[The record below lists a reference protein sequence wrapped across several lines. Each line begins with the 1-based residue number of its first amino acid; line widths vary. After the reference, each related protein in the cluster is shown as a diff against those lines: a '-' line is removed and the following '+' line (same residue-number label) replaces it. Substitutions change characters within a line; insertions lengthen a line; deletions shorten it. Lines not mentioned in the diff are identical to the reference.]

1 MQFVVQ
7 QWNQP
12 YCGHTVL
19 TDINSNRSAAP
30 ADLVGNNGFVSCFQM
45 IDKIHDGYSKAHER
59 GFQFTPGHACASC
72 ADKYYCILKQFA
84 IFLKLAAMR
93 QVKKWSMRPAQCE
106 VKCASHFRRNFTAQQ
121 FYNAKHFLLCR
132 KAHLTQ
138 KKHSFIRQTKEC
150 FSWHARWDSNPW
162 PSESESD
169 TLSGWATGTYH
180 QNYNTKARIWQ
191 PWCTHLIFYVCKSK

>member
-1 MQFVVQ
+1 MQFVVL

-19 TDINSNRSAAP
+19 TDINSNRGAAP

-45 IDKIHDGYSKAHER
+45 FDKIHDGYSKAHGG
-59 GFQFTPGHACASC
+59 GFKFTPGHACASC
-72 ADKYYCILKQFA
+72 ADIYYCILKQFA

-106 VKCASHFRRNFTAQQ
+106 VKCASHFRKNFTAQQ

-132 KAHLTQ
+132 KAHITQ

-150 FSWHARWDSNPW
+150 FSCERVTKRSRVKVKVSKSSVTALFDKLEFGGHLFFIVN
-162 PSESESD
+162 
-169 TLSGWATGTYH
+169 WA
-180 QNYNTKARIWQ
+180 
-191 PWCTHLIFYVCKSK
+191 

>member
-1 MQFVVQ
+1 M
-7 QWNQP
+7 
-12 YCGHTVL
+12 L

-45 IDKIHDGYSKAHER
+45 FDKINDGYSKAHGR

-72 ADKYYCILKQFA
+72 ADVLYYILRQSA
-84 IFLKLAAMR
+84 IFVKLAAMR

-132 KAHLTQ
+132 KAHITQ

-150 FSWHARWDSNPW
+150 FSCER
-162 PSESESD
+162 
-169 TLSGWATGTYH
+169 ATKRSKAGVRT
-180 QNYNTKARIWQ
+180 TKSTPQ
-191 PWCTHLIFYVCKSK
+191 